1 METRDFLSAM
11 TRICSDKVK
20 CTDDCPVQFFCVKN
34 YDKNTKD
41 DIENV
46 EKVVEEW
53 LKDHPVKTR
62 QTEFLKKFPNAA
74 ISHGTINIL
83 PCWLDETL
91 AEDCDDG
98 YPRECVECRNAY
110 WSNEVE

>member
-1 METRDFLSAM
+1 MDTTKFMMAM
-11 TRICSDKVK
+11 GRICRNNQ
-20 CTDDCPVQFFCVKN
+20 CEDCMLNFFCQKIW
-34 YDKNTKD
+34 YERTKED
-41 DIENV
+41 V
-46 EKVVEEW
+46 EKATKLVEEW
-53 LKDHPVKTR
+53 LELEDHPVKTR

-110 WSNEVE
+110 WSKKVE